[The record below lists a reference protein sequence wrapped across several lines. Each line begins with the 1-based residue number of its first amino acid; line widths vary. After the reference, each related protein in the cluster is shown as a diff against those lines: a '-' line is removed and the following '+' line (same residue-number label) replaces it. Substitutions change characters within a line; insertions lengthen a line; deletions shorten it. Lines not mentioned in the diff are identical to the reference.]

1 MTLQPALTPGAVNP
15 RRSLNREARKR
26 ELMKITKE
34 NQMILKRLQ
43 DKSASYN
50 VQKWERAE
58 NERNKVLKNIC
69 EYPLQK
75 EDAFTVSGLSQPDF
89 IITKKTK
96 NKSNSTSSG
105 FYTQKKKGFTTN
117 SQMRPEYN
125 GNQIIKKETLY
136 AGEHDLGNGIYSIE
150 MLIS

>member
-1 MTLQPALTPGAVNP
+1 MGEAQAM
-15 RRSLNREARKR
+15 SL
-26 ELMKITKE
+26 
-34 NQMILKRLQ
+34 
-43 DKSASYN
+43 
-50 VQKWERAE
+50 
-58 NERNKVLKNIC
+58 
-69 EYPLQK
+69 
-75 EDAFTVSGLSQPDF
+75 LSQPDF

-105 FYTQKKKGFTTN
+105 FDKKKGFTTN
-117 SQMRPEYN
+117 SQMRPEFN